1 MRYIGDHGG
10 EGQSNPQNIYRQ
22 KMEAKLFRLLTL
34 GAGLSAGMGGGG
46 GMFAIF
52 VVGLS
57 PPRDLECL

>member
-46 GMFAIF
+46 GRVHIGNG
-52 VVGLS
+52 GL
-57 PPRDLECL
+57 R